1 MERRIRSKFNNQI
14 YEEACEWFIEC
25 RTGDLQASM
34 RLEFD
39 RWIRKS
45 PEHLSAYLEIAAI
58 WDEGPSLDP
67 THEYDRARLIAD
79 AVERP
84 DNVVSLA
91 CASDDE
97 TRQRSSQRSG
107 SAAVHG
113 IRSWRR
119 AAIAASVAALAV
131 MATMLAWFE
140 AYPGTAYSTTTG
152 ERRSLAFADG
162 STVTLNS
169 RSEIRVH
176 YTARERDVVLLAGQ
190 ALFHVAKD
198 ASRPFIVRS
207 GSTLVRA
214 VGTEFD
220 VYQRREDTV
229 VTVVEGRVAVLT
241 EPPFTGSSGAMATV
255 PQPTA
260 PRSARSISA
269 LDGLKPPAASP
280 VTGAGDG
287 AIVFV
292 SAGEQLTVSPKAAEF
307 AEHPNIASATAWVQ
321 RELIFDSASLTD
333 VAEQFNRY
341 NEQQLVI
348 VDPSLEVFHISGV
361 FSSTDPS
368 SLVRFL
374 RERPGLRVVE
384 TPTEIRIEK
393 NK

>member
-1 MERRIRSKFNNQI
+1 MERRIRSRFNNQI

-58 WDEGPSLDP
+58 WDEGSSLDP

-79 AVERP
+79 AVEKP

-91 CASDDE
+91 YTSDEE

-131 MATMLAWFE
+131 MAAMLAWVE
-140 AYPGTAYSTTTG
+140 AYPGTAYSTTIG
-152 ERRSLAFADG
+152 EQRSLAFADG

-169 RSEIRVH
+169 HSRIRVH
-176 YTARERDVVLLAGQ
+176 YTARGRDVVLLAGQ

-198 ASRPFIVRS
+198 ASRPFIVKS
-207 GSTLVRA
+207 GSTRVRA

-241 EPPFTGSSGAMATV
+241 EPPFTGSSGAVATV
-255 PQPTA
+255 RQPTE
-260 PRSARSISA
+260 PGSARSMSA
-269 LDGLKPPAASP
+269 LGGLRPPSASP
-280 VTGAGDG
+280 VTGAN
-287 AIVFV
+287 VFV

-321 RELIFDSASLTD
+321 RELIFDSASLAD